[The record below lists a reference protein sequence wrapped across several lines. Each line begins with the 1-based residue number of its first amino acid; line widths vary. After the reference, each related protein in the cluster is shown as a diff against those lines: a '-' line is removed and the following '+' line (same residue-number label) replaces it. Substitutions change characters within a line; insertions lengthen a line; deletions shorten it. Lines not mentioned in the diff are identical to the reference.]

1 MTRRGLALGC
11 GGTLGFAW
19 SAAALAAVER
29 AMGWD
34 AREAVAIVGASAGA
48 EMGAMLGAGISVR
61 EINDALA
68 GRATDARLREH
79 LAYHPGMVPPVP
91 SPRWPGL
98 GMTARVVTGTAAP
111 LVAAAGLLP
120 QGRGDASWLRAL
132 GAELS
137 NDTGWVDHPALWIG
151 TADVRTGERV
161 TLGTPGAPAAP
172 LGDAIAASWAIP
184 GWFPPVRI
192 GDRDLIDGGTC
203 STASADLLL
212 DADVDEV
219 VIIAP
224 MTSHGGA
231 PGRGLSRLER
241 LLRHAMTQRLD
252 REVDM
257 LGRAG
262 VGVIRVEPTVGE
274 LDAMGP
280 NFMDLRMRREATLAA
295 ARAAVPATVAAA
307 LAERHRRSTHVSAQ
321 EISA

>member
-19 SAAALAAVER
+19 SAAALGAVER
-29 AMGWD
+29 AMDWD

-79 LAYHPGMVPPVP
+79 LAFHPGMVPPVP
-91 SPRWPGL
+91 LPRWPGL
-98 GMTARVVTGTAAP
+98 GMTARVVTGAAAP

-280 NFMDLRMRREATLAA
+280 NFMDLRRREATLAA

-307 LAERHRRSTHVSAQ
+307 LAERHRRSTRVSAQ